1 MALYIHQV
9 SNDLNR
15 GSRRFMRINP
25 AGNHVQVG
33 INAVKHGNPFAIDV
47 FVPHADPAEMIA
59 NQLGHGAACIFGQL
73 LQRLKFR
80 VRKPDPQHVIALFH
94 STSVVAYCT
103 LNKATRCCYISL
115 RSMSHIGPCNG
126 RLRLPLTPPLQ
137 RSLCSLAQGNGV
149 CQVDGLTA

>member
-1 MALYIHQV
+1 MTLDIHQM
-9 SNDLNR
+9 SDDLNR

-33 INAVKHGNPFAIDV
+33 IDAVKHGNPLSIDV
-47 FVPHADPAEMIA
+47 FVAHADPAKMIA

-73 LQRLKFR
+73 FQRLKFR
-80 VRKPDPQHVIALFH
+80 VREPDPQHVIALFH
-94 STSVVAYCT
+94 IIPIDEFFT

-137 RSLCSLAQGNGV
+137 RSLCSLTQGNGV